1 MMMGFGYGGHGVVLM
16 IIFWVVIVVLA
27 IWILGRLF
35 PQVASFTA
43 PQSRGRSGET
53 AESPLD
59 ILKRRFARGELSQ
72 AEYDDMRRML
82 LE

>member
-1 MMMGFGYGGHGVVLM
+1 MMMGFGYGGLGMFLM

-35 PQVASFTA
+35 PQVTGFTA
-43 PQSRGRSGET
+43 PQSRNRSGET

-72 AEYDDMRRML
+72 AEYDDMRRKL